1 MKKVIIAYFSTTG
14 KTETMANYI
23 AEGIRFTGNQA
34 VTKKISEIKS
44 SSDLKDYDGYIF
56 GSPTFSLDVP
66 SPMKTLLSKASV
78 SLLKGKLAG
87 AFGAYKH
94 DVGYEP
100 GGKAGSIILDKL
112 QKEFKM
118 EPFELGALRLQEDI
132 VETVEGTRAC
142 QDYGK
147 VFGEKLGS

>member
-34 VTKKISEIKS
+34 ITKKISEIKS

-78 SLLKGKLAG
+78 SFLKGKLAG

-100 GGKAGSIILDKL
+100 GGKAGSILLDEM

-118 EPFELGALRLQEDI
+118 EPFELGALKLKEDL
-132 VETVEGTRAC
+132 VETSEGMRTC

>member
-34 VTKKISEIKS
+34 ITKKISEIKS
-44 SSDLKDYDGYIF
+44 PADLKDYDGYIL

-66 SPMKTLLSKASV
+66 SPIKTLLSKASA
-78 SLLKGKLAG
+78 SFLKDKLAG

-100 GGKAGSIILDKL
+100 GGKAGSIILDEL

-132 VETVEGTRAC
+132 VETTEGMRAC